1 MGQVD
6 ALRMA
11 EHVRQRLV
19 DLAVAENYL
28 SDNDLSD
35 VLSKLW
41 SEGAIDDSLVG
52 DLWVEGTYPGEKTED
67 SLESL
72 AAAGLFPPDL
82 CAHIKERKCFPID
95 RHLFSHQSEAI
106 RTAAERGKPHRPAL
120 VITAGTGLGKTE
132 AFLLPALQEM
142 WNDPNRRED
151 GGMRCLILYPMNALV
166 ADQVDRGYQ
175 WLQGQSRLTLFHFT
189 SETPED
195 HRAAN
200 RRGEELWDS
209 CRKRTRQEARGKE
222 THDGKPITPP
232 PFGQVP
238 DLVITNYSMLEYM
251 LCRPQ
256 DACFFGPDLRCIVI
270 DEAHLYTGA
279 LAAEITM
286 LLRRV
291 RSRCGVDPRNIL
303 QIATSATLGG
313 TDEDLK
319 KYASELFSVR
329 EEFAMIIRGRQEKPS
344 LTPPDPVPGSPHQA
358 SVLAEHADI
367 SLSTITARNDLV
379 SDGEDTVKTLSNV
392 LRDITPQDV
401 IAEAGERF
409 PDTPAR
415 FLRHALEKTPLICS
429 MAHTLSSRAGHVL
442 SLDSLAQSL
451 FKDSKTDRLN
461 AWKATTLL
469 LRLSAAARHRAE
481 EMPLIPHRLHFLV
494 RPPAGLSMCLNPACT
509 GPRQFHGPSLG
520 AVQALGDKCRY
531 CEHVTL
537 PIHRCDSC
545 GEWAFAGHK
554 NEENGTLEPGYYSE
568 KASERIFF
576 LIASPKGQSLPEIVI
591 DPANGTM
598 QGHGATGVS
607 LWEAPRVSAQSTIQH
622 CPTCNTEWTSASDDD
637 YNLDR
642 KQTCKPITGGRPF
655 ALSVVAETVLHDLP
669 PLGDVSSHW
678 KPAGGRRLL
687 CFSDSRSGAAR
698 LGPLLTRQHEI
709 SVVRSAIARCASELN
724 TAEVASY
731 LRKQI
736 SSHENSLIM
745 SSLSNE
751 MRQWITGELAQ
762 AKRKLEEVTVGVS
775 FPNFCTHV
783 AQRPEIKEILH
794 RDSGERHQA
803 KSYDQRSWDANN
815 KATIKHIQ
823 GLVASE
829 FDRPLRTS
837 VSLEAVGLIEIAFHG
852 INDLGIP
859 PQLEA
864 EIPREVRE
872 KLDTSWSE
880 ILSLLLDSLRA
891 DHCMGW
897 SAETENREWL
907 GQSPLDGRWATR
919 TRGGWDARAFVGAT
933 ARQQRRKFAS
943 QVLRVAGCAEK
954 NLDRLSEMLLQSA
967 FDQLY
972 GVAETR
978 FDWLKRKEHHQTGPD
993 AADRAILILL
1003 DRLAIRRPEK
1013 LYRCAQTGT
1022 IWTHS
1027 ALGWT
1032 WINGCRG
1039 NLQPISSQELDQ
1051 DRRWKRARLELL
1063 DSSVFAT
1070 GLWAEEHSAQLSP
1083 QVNRRLQDLFKEG
1096 IRNVLSSTTT
1106 MELGVDIGGLNAV
1119 LLGNVPPGPAN
1130 HRQRAGRAG
1139 RRSDGSA
1146 VVLSYARGSAFERE
1160 VFRNFGKFITQELR
1174 RPVVFMDRRK
1184 IIERHVRAVLF
1195 SEFFRGRQPERTGA
1209 MHAFGR
1215 IGPFCGEACPQYWKT
1230 GTKPVWSPS
1239 IPGMADQF
1247 SAYLEGLTTGKDPIQ
1262 ENIASLCQGTPLSEI
1277 TDDEKWAAFIDDT
1290 RKSFSKAVESWRE
1303 DIRQLR
1309 QGWDE
1314 VPADPS
1320 SQASRERA
1328 KANSIRWQVKALCEI
1343 TVIEWLADHRFLP
1356 RYGFPINLQNLK
1368 VRSQATDEYGHT
1380 QSRGDERY
1388 RLERSS
1394 LLALSEYVPGSRVL
1408 VGGKVAISRGINK
1421 HWTESNYD
1429 RALGLQRMALE
1440 CAEGHVYT
1448 SLNRQ
1453 EPCPRCGLSPQE
1465 TQQLIFPRFGYTT
1478 AAWEPPKRE
1487 TSFERVGEGKV
1498 YPLTFTE
1505 GDEGEVIDDFAGFRG
1520 LRLVNREEAKLL
1532 IRNAGDSKKFGFAI
1546 CTRCGFAES
1555 EKNYG
1560 TGIMGLSE
1568 DFKKHA
1574 SVYSLNADSFCWTRN
1589 EASPPVLRNRVIAAS
1604 EFTDMVLLEWPG
1616 AINRKAAF
1624 SLGRALVLAGT
1635 RLLEL
1640 DARELNME
1648 LLPLKDQNLGIVIF
1662 DSTPGGAGH
1671 CLELVKLGRK
1681 WIKKANEILFV
1692 DSEHDQRCERAC
1704 LDCILDFSGQHRA
1717 NMLDRRA
1724 ALDLLN
1730 SAEQLRP

>member
-1 MGQVD
+1 
-6 ALRMA
+6 MA
-11 EHVRQRLV
+11 EHVRRRLV

-28 SDNDLSD
+28 SDGDLSD
-35 VLSKLW
+35 AFSKLW
-41 SEGAIDDSLVG
+41 AEGTVEDALVG
-52 DLWVEGTYPGEKTED
+52 DLWVEGTYPGEKTKD
-67 SLESL
+67 SLKSL
-72 AAAGLFPPDL
+72 ADAGLFPPDL
-82 CAHIKERKCFPID
+82 CAHIKERQCFPTD
-95 RHLFSHQSEAI
+95 RLLYNHQSEAI
-106 RTAAERGKPHRPAL
+106 RTAVEKRKPHLPAL

-142 WNDPNRRED
+142 WNDPNRREG

-166 ADQVDRGYQ
+166 ADQVDRVYR

-200 RRGEELWDS
+200 RRGEELWDP

-222 THDGKPITPP
+222 THDGRTITNP

-238 DLVITNYSMLEYM
+238 DIVITNYSMLEYM

-291 RSRCGVDPRNIL
+291 RSRCGVSSRHIL

-313 TDEDLK
+313 TDVDLK
-319 KYASELFSVR
+319 KYSSALFSVS
-329 EEFAMIIRGRQEKPS
+329 EESALIIRGRHEKPS
-344 LTPPDPVPGSPHQA
+344 PMPIGSVTGSSHQA
-358 SVLAEHADI
+358 SMLAEHSDMP
-367 SLSTITARNDLV
+367 LSTITTMGDLV
-379 SDGEDTVKTLSNV
+379 SDGEATVKKLTTI
-392 LRDITPQDV
+392 LRDITPRDV
-401 IAEAGERF
+401 IAKAGERF
-409 PDTPAR
+409 PGTPAR
-415 FLRHALEKTPLICS
+415 FLRHALEKTPLIYN
-429 MAHTLSSRAGHVL
+429 MAHILSSRAGQVL

-451 FKDSKTDRLN
+451 FQDSTTDRSN
-461 AWKATTLL
+461 EKKATTLL
-469 LRLSAAARHRAE
+469 LRLSAAARHSAE

-494 RPPAGLSMCLNPACT
+494 RAPERLSMCLNPACT
-509 GPRQFHGPSLG
+509 GPQQYHGLSLG
-520 AVQALGDKCRY
+520 AVQSLSDKCRH
-531 CEHVTL
+531 CGHVTL

-576 LIASPKGQSLPEIVI
+576 LIASPRGQSLPELVI
-591 DPANGTM
+591 DPVNGTM
-598 QGHGATGVS
+598 HGHGAIGIS
-607 LWEAPRVSAQSTIQH
+607 LWEAPRVSMQPAIQQ
-622 CPTCNTEWTSASDDD
+622 CPTCNTEWTPASEVD
-637 YNLDR
+637 YNLER
-642 KQTCKPITGGRPF
+642 KQSCRPIVGGRPF

-669 PLGDVSSHW
+669 PLEDVTSHW

-709 SVVRSAIARCASELN
+709 SVVRSAIARCASGLR
-724 TAEVASY
+724 TAEVASDLEHEITDLEDK
-731 LRKQI
+731 LRDLK
-736 SSHENSLIM
+736 
-745 SSLSNE
+745 LSYE
-751 MRQWITGELAQ
+751 RQQRFTEELER
-762 AKRKLEEVTVGVS
+762 KRKELEKARAGVP
-775 FPNFCTHV
+775 FPNFCTYV
-783 AQRPEIKEILH
+783 AQRPEIKEVLH
-794 RDSGERHQA
+794 RDSAERHQV
-803 KSYDQRSWDANN
+803 KSYDQQKWEDNN
-815 KATIKHIQ
+815 KATIEHIE

-837 VSLEAVGLIEIAFHG
+837 VSLEAVGLIEIAYPG
-852 INDLGIP
+852 ISHLGMP
-859 PQLEA
+859 PQLES
-864 EIPREVRE
+864 ELPTKSRKELN
-872 KLDTSWSE
+872 KSWSE

-897 SAETENREWL
+897 SEETENRKWL
-907 GQSPLDGRWATR
+907 GQSPLDGKWATR
-919 TRGGWDARAFVGAT
+919 AKGGWDARAFVGAT
-933 ARQQRRKFAS
+933 TRQQRRKFAR
-943 QVLRVAGCAEK
+943 QVLLAAGCPDK
-954 NLDRLSEMLLQSA
+954 NLDKLSEMLLQAA

-972 GVAETR
+972 AGAETKY
-978 FDWLKRKEHHQTGPD
+978 DWLRRKEHHQTGPD

-1003 DRLAIRRPEK
+1003 DRLAVRRPEK

-1032 WINGCRG
+1032 WMDGCRG

-1051 DRRWKRARLELL
+1051 DRRWERARRELAH
-1063 DSSVFAT
+1063 SQIFEM

-1146 VVLSYARGSAFERE
+1146 VVLSYSRGSAFDRE

-1184 IIERHVRAVLF
+1184 IIERHLRAVLF
-1195 SEFFRGRQPERTGA
+1195 SEFFRGHQPEQTGA
-1209 MHAFGR
+1209 MQAFGR
-1215 IGPFCGEACPQYWKT
+1215 MGAFCGEGYPQYWKT
-1230 GTKPVWSPS
+1230 GTKPVWNPNT
-1239 IPGMADQF
+1239 PGMADQF
-1247 SAYLEGLTTGKDPIQ
+1247 LAHLDGLTTGKDPVQ
-1262 ENIASLCQGTPLSEI
+1262 ENIASLCQGTSLFEI
-1277 TDDEKWAAFIDDT
+1277 TSEEKWATFVDET
-1290 RKSFSKAVESWRE
+1290 RKSFSKAIGSWRE

-1314 VPADPS
+1314 VPANPS
-1320 SQASRERA
+1320 SQASHERA
-1328 KANSIRWQVKALCEI
+1328 KANSIKWQVQALCDI

-1368 VRSQATDEYGHT
+1368 VRSQATDQHGYT
-1380 QSRGDERY
+1380 QPRGDERY

-1429 RALGLQRMALE
+1429 QALGLQRMALE
-1440 CAEGHVYT
+1440 CPGGHVYT
-1448 SLNRQ
+1448 SL
-1453 EPCPRCGLSPQE
+1453 SPQE
-1465 TQQLIFPRFGYTT
+1465 VCPQCGCSPIRVQQLIFPRFGYTT

-1487 TSFERVGEGKV
+1487 TTFERVGEGKV
-1498 YPLTFTE
+1498 YPLTFTGGQGGE
-1505 GDEGEVIDDFAGFRG
+1505 IKDEFVGIRG
-1520 LRLVNREEAKLL
+1520 LRLNYREEAELL
-1532 IRNAGDSKKFGFAI
+1532 IRNAGDNKCGFAI

-1555 EKNYG
+1555 EESYG
-1560 TGIMGLSE
+1560 DGVMKLPA
-1568 DFKKHA
+1568 DFARHA
-1574 SVYSLNADSFCWTRN
+1574 SVFSPKADSFCWTKN
-1589 EASPPVLRNRVIAAS
+1589 EANPPILRNRVIAAR
-1604 EFTDMVLLEWPG
+1604 EFTDMVLIEWPG
-1616 AINRKAAF
+1616 ATNQKAAF

-1648 LLPLKDQNLGIVIF
+1648 LLPLQYPNLGIVIF

-1671 CLELVKLGRK
+1671 CLELVRLGRE
-1681 WIKKANEILFV
+1681 WIEKARDILFV
-1692 DSEHDQRCERAC
+1692 DSEHDQRCQRAC
-1704 LDCILDFSGQHRA
+1704 LDCIIDFSGQHRA

-1724 ALDLLN
+1724 ALQLLDG
-1730 SAEQLRP
+1730 ATQLL